1 MIFSDLEISAIMC
14 GLRKLALVDEK
25 LSIEEKQLYMQICN
39 NLEATEYNTKL
50 SSKLEL
56 NPAITIEV
64 VRSFS
69 QEKKELYSALLYKMM
84 NADGIEDF
92 SEESFIQGTY
102 LFYNLPKITP
112 EKANELFNNFITG
125 SLVDE

>member
-1 MIFSDLEISAIMC
+1 
-14 GLRKLALVDEK
+14 
-25 LSIEEKQLYMQICN
+25 
-39 NLEATEYNTKL
+39 
-50 SSKLEL
+50 
-56 NPAITIEV
+56 
-64 VRSFS
+64 
-69 QEKKELYSALLYKMM
+69 MM

-112 EKANELFNNFITG
+112 EKANELFNNFITN